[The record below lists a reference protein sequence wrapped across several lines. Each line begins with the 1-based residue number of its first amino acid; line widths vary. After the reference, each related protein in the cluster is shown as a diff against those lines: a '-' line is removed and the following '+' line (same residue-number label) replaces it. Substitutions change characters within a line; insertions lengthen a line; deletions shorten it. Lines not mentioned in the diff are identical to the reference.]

1 MSKLIWRQAAI
12 DDLDHIFDFIAQ
24 DNPSR
29 AASFTDELVSKARFL
44 AENPNLGETKIP
56 NLPSV
61 RIFPHGNYLLL
72 FLSLENLQG
81 IELLRII
88 HGARDYANYL
98 LDDF

>member
-12 DDLDHIFDFIAQ
+12 DNLDHIFDFIAH
-24 DNPSR
+24 DNPPR
-29 AASFTDELVSKARFL
+29 AASFADELVSKARFL
-44 AENPNLGETKIP
+44 AENANLGETKIS

-61 RIFPHGNYLLL
+61 RTFPYGSYLLL
-72 FLSLENLQG
+72 FLPFENLQG